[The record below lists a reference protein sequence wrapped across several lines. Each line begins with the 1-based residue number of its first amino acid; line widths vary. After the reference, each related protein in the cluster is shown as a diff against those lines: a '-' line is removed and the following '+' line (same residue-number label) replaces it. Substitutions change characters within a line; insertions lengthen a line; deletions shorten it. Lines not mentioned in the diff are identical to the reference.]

1 MSFELKLDKRKR
13 AFTLLNGQYE
23 YSNTVN
29 DEVIKIVTLNT
40 LPIQRRLYFCK
51 DGFEKFI
58 STMNENVADIIDYLN
73 CELEAVGEIVKA
85 EFVEGNE
92 LNLYDDLYNLFFAII
107 NDGAKLMG
115 LAQQQCDCEDRYNL
129 PKLEELPR
137 FNANVEIDYSDCKT
151 NYHYVITTV
160 AEYINILFHAFVSN
174 NPVVSVCQNCTK
186 LFVPKT
192 KKITLYC
199 DRVPDSNSTC
209 KRIGAKNKHNDKIEE
224 DPVLKKYHMEKHR
237 IEMYCLRGKQDKY
250 DFFDELFD
258 WLNKYEPKLQAY
270 KQGEY
275 YGDKLVAEIEAETP
289 NYQAYSKGLYYVTWT
304 TCVSC
309 YKV

>member
-51 DGFEKFI
+51 DGFKKFI

-92 LNLYDDLYNLFFAII
+92 LNLYDDLYSLFFAII

-137 FNANVEIDYSDCKT
+137 FNANVEIDYSDCKLIIIMLLPQLQNISIYFFT
-151 NYHYVITTV
+151 HLLATIQLCLYVKI
-160 AEYINILFHAFVSN
+160 APSCLY
-174 NPVVSVCQNCTK
+174 QK
-186 LFVPKT
+186 L
-192 KKITLYC
+192 
-199 DRVPDSNSTC
+199 
-209 KRIGAKNKHNDKIEE
+209 KR
-224 DPVLKKYHMEKHR
+224 
-237 IEMYCLRGKQDKY
+237 
-250 DFFDELFD
+250 
-258 WLNKYEPKLQAY
+258 
-270 KQGEY
+270 
-275 YGDKLVAEIEAETP
+275 
-289 NYQAYSKGLYYVTWT
+289 
-304 TCVSC
+304 
-309 YKV
+309 